1 MVWSNKTHQAPPNS
15 GTVVLGRTLPSLLD
29 EACDRAP
36 NLQAF
41 NRFTEAGWQP
51 VSNRA
56 FRSAAEAV
64 ALGLLDLGLEGG
76 DLHSNVPQDRVA
88 LLMHNDINFCIVDF
102 GCLLARLINVPI
114 DLTQTIENIVFVLQ
128 HSEAKA
134 LIISNLELLAQ
145 LVPYL
150 KDIPDLRHII
160 VADVPPDWQEQRS
173 GWIESQ
179 LSPSHRFT
187 ADPPVHSPVDSRL
200 SNDLQDMSESAAL
213 GVPML
218 TDSMLREPSCS
229 PLPHRIQLISLQEVQ
244 TQRQPQQSEIRL
256 QQLRAALAPNDLAT
270 IIYIPETTGQ
280 LQGVM
285 LTHENLS
292 GNALASFSG
301 LPDLGIGQQEVVLSF
316 LPLTHVFARCLLYG
330 HINYGHS
337 IYFSVANRVTKHLK
351 EVRPTLLAS
360 VPLLLEKT
368 YDKIIERGS
377 KSASLVERV
386 VFQWALKLAKR
397 YPLEKH
403 PQGCYAL
410 LLKLADRLVLSQ
422 WRSVFGGRIKYL
434 LCGGAALDAELTI
447 VFAAA
452 GVTILQ
458 GYGMTQTS
466 SVICY
471 NRPYANRAGAVGL
484 PLPGV
489 EVTIRQLPD
498 AEETADEGEILVRGA
513 YVTPGYYKNPEATR
527 EAIDADGWF
536 HTGDLGRFTD
546 DGFLKI
552 TGLKK
557 ALFKLSTG
565 KYIAPLPIEKRLK
578 QSPFVAQAIAV
589 GSERKYCALLI
600 FPNLEAL
607 HQQALDIG
615 IDPEIT
621 ALLQHPCITAM
632 YQALVN
638 AANCHLPYWAT
649 VKRFRL
655 VNANL
660 TIENGLLNALGQ
672 LNRAAVIKTF
682 AKDIDALYR
691 DDLEQKKDS
700 KKQNDRKQ
708 STPSPDYPL
717 SECPTIP
724 VASCPAFA
732 QSINPRLIH

>member
-1 MVWSNKTHQAPPNS
+1 
-15 GTVVLGRTLPSLLD
+15 LD

-36 NLQAF
+36 NIQAF

-51 VSNRA
+51 VSNRT
-56 FRSAAEAV
+56 FRAAAEAV
-64 ALGLLDLGLEGG
+64 ALGLLDLGLGSG
-76 DLHSNVPQDRVA
+76 DLHSNGSQDQVQQDRVA
-88 LLMHNDINFCIVDF
+88 FLLHNDINFCIADF
-102 GCLLARLINVPI
+102 ACLLARLVDVPI
-114 DLTQTIENIVFVLQ
+114 DLTQTIENIVFVLR

-134 LIISNLELLAQ
+134 LVIANLDLLAQ

-150 KDIPDLRHII
+150 WDVPDLRHII
-160 VADVPPDWQEQRS
+160 VVDVPVDWQELRS
-173 GWIESQ
+173 HWIESQ
-179 LSPSHRFT
+179 LSST
-187 ADPPVHSPVDSRL
+187 AKPIVSPDAESRVLADSQASL
-200 SNDLQDMSESAAL
+200 ESAYL
-213 GVPML
+213 DVPML
-218 TDSMLREPSCS
+218 LHPVPPECPYS
-229 PLPHRIQLISLQEVQ
+229 PLPQRIQLVSLDEVQ
-244 TQRQPQQSEIRL
+244 TQRQAPQRRAQCSEIRL
-256 QQLRAALAPNDLAT
+256 QQLRAAVAPTDLAT
-270 IIYIPETTGQ
+270 IIYIPGTTGQ

-285 LTHENLS
+285 LTQENLS

-301 LPDLGIGQQEVVLSF
+301 LPDLEMGHHEVVLSF

-337 IYFSVANRVTKHLK
+337 IYFSVPNRVVKHLK

-368 YDKIIERGS
+368 YSKIIERGS
-377 KSASLVERV
+377 KSASIVERL
-386 VFQWALKLAKR
+386 VFQWALKLAKH
-397 YPLEKH
+397 YQLEKP

-422 WRSVFGGRIKYL
+422 WRSVFGGRLKYL

-471 NRPYANRAGAVGL
+471 NRPHANRAGAVGM

-489 EVTIRQLPD
+489 EVSISPPSD
-498 AEETADEGEILVRGA
+498 SEATADDGEILVRGA
-513 YVTPGYYKNPEATR
+513 YVTLGYYKNPEATR
-527 EAIDADGWF
+527 DAIDSEGWF
-536 HTGDLGRFTD
+536 HTGDLGRFTE

-565 KYIAPLPIEKRLK
+565 KYIAPLPIEERLK
-578 QSPFVAQAIAV
+578 HSPFVAQAIVV
-589 GSERKYCALLI
+589 GSERKFCSLLI
-600 FPNLEAL
+600 FPNPDAL

-615 IDPEIT
+615 IDPEIK
-621 ALLQHPCITAM
+621 ALLQHPCITAL

-649 VKRFRL
+649 VKRFKL
-655 VNANL
+655 VNAEL
-660 TIENGLLNALGQ
+660 TIENGLLNAAGQ
-672 LNRAAVIKTF
+672 LDRATVIKVF
-682 AKDIDALYR
+682 AKEIAALYS
-691 DDLEQKKDS
+691 DEPEQSKQDSKPRKALKQKDS
-700 KKQNDRKQ
+700 KQGVSTKQGVP
-708 STPSPDYPL
+708 PSDYPL

-732 QSINPRLIH
+732 QSLNPRLTN